1 MMPTAAEVEQFSEKV
16 EWEFGL
22 VFDEGRREQVREV
35 LRTRCAEL
43 ALNAGCYLKRLDADE
58 KEWQAIAALLTVPE
72 SYFFRHSDHL
82 RACMELA
89 VPERVALHGEDRTLR
104 MACLGCA
111 NGEEAYTL
119 AMLLL
124 EQPGLPAGWQFEIRA
139 CDINPEALRKAAQ
152 GTYTNWALRATS
164 PAYRARYFTAE
175 GNRFHIA
182 EEVRR
187 HVRFE
192 RCNVL
197 KMFRRENAGR
207 LDVVFFRNVLIYF
220 SPEAIRAAIN
230 AVAHMLAPGGYLF
243 LGPAE
248 TLRGVSDDF
257 ELCHTHETFYYR
269 RKARI
274 GALVPFS
281 PFARAR
287 GGGEAEAT
295 PLSETPISLV
305 PAESALHPG
314 AAAELPATEWMEEIE
329 RSSQRISGLDTAR
342 KARVA
347 RPAGGQARSRARSIA
362 EELHALMQ
370 MFTAERYGELLE
382 SVKSLPRE
390 IAEDADVRL
399 LEALAHLNRH
409 EIGAAEEVCRAAVE
423 RDSMNASSH
432 YILAL
437 CSEHAGDFPRAAE
450 HDRIAIYLDPTFAM
464 PHMHLALTAR
474 RRGDAHTA
482 RRGFEKAMLLLARE
496 SASRIAMFGG
506 GFSREAL
513 RNVCR
518 RELQAIGAA

>member
-1 MMPTAAEVEQFSEKV
+1 MIPTAAEVEQFSEKV

-35 LRTRCAEL
+35 LEARCAALEL
-43 ALNAGCYLKRLDADE
+43 SAGAYLKRLDGDDS
-58 KEWQAIAALLTVPE
+58 EWQAVAALLTVPE

-82 RACMELA
+82 RACMEIA
-89 VPERVALHGEDRTLR
+89 VPARIAARREDRTLR

-111 NGEEAYTL
+111 NGEEAYTI
-119 AMLLL
+119 AMLLE
-124 EQPGLPAGWQFEIRA
+124 EQAALPEGWQFRIRA
-139 CDINPEALRKAAQ
+139 CDINPEALRRARR
-152 GTYTNWALRATS
+152 GVYTNWALRATS
-164 PAYRARYFTAE
+164 PAYRARYFRAE

-187 HVRFE
+187 AVQFE

-197 KMFRRENAGR
+197 RMFRAEAAGS

-220 SPEAIRAAIN
+220 SPEAIRAAVN

-248 TLRGVSDDF
+248 TLRGVSEDF

-269 RKARI
+269 RKERI
-274 GALVPFS
+274 SALIPFS
-281 PFARAR
+281 PLHRGTA
-287 GGGEAEAT
+287 GGGTEAAPCSERPVCFAPEEGLAACAAS
-295 PLSETPISLV
+295 PLPDT
-305 PAESALHPG
+305 A
-314 AAAELPATEWMEEIE
+314 WMDEIE
-329 RSSQRISGLDTAR
+329 RSTQRISGLDRAR
-342 KARVA
+342 RSRVA
-347 RPAGGQARSRARSIA
+347 PAAAPARSRGRSIA
-362 EELHALMQ
+362 EELHGLMQ

-409 EIGAAEEVCRAAVE
+409 EIGAAEEVCRAAVA
-423 RDSMNASSH
+423 RDSMNASGH

-437 CSEHAGDFPRAAE
+437 CSEHAADFVRSAE

-464 PHMHLALTAR
+464 PHLHLALIAR

-482 RRGFEKAMLLLARE
+482 RRGFEKAILLLARE

-506 GFSREAL
+506 GFGREAL
-513 RNVCR
+513 RNLCR